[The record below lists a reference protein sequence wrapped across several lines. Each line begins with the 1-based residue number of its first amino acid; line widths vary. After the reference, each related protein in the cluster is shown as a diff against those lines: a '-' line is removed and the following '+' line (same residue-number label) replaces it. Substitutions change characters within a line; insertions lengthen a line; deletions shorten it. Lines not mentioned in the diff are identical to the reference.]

1 MFVNV
6 FVDLKI
12 FINIQTR
19 GWWGI
24 NQKWTEVGLLLFRQD
39 VWWVSWWSIHRITLQ
54 HSSK

>member
-24 NQKWTEVGLLLFRQD
+24 NQKWAEVGLLLFRKTGRLVGFLVVYSQNN
-39 VWWVSWWSIHRITLQ
+39 TTT
-54 HSSK
+54 